1 MWTRDSVFY
10 EDIKA
15 LDKADFIPWERL
27 ANKRILITGAT
38 GLVGYAV
45 IRVIAYMNE
54 KRFLGISITAV
65 VRDKKKA
72 MERFSD
78 VINDAT
84 ELNVI
89 EASVE
94 SIDSVPG
101 TVDYIIHGASPTS
114 GKYFMSKPV
123 ELIDTAINGTKHML
137 DIAKKKAV
145 SGFVY
150 LSSMEMYGYP
160 IKGTKVTEDMAGS
173 LNTMD
178 SRNSYPIAKQ
188 LCEQMCHAYAIEYG
202 VPARM
207 VRLTQTIGEHTHPDD
222 KRIFAYFAQCSRN
235 GEDIVLKTKG
245 ESERSLIFSL
255 DAATAILTVLVK
267 GALGQAYNVANDATY
282 GSIADM
288 ARLIADESGVK
299 FRIEDED
306 ESKNGFPA
314 TIYMDL
320 DTTLIRKLGWKPFF
334 GNDIKISLEKSH
346 KKNNIKA
353 PLSVNFDD
361 RKKELSKYIYQLS
374 AYNVKLGAKNYNDF
388 YFDYELEEN
397 SILIAGLGV
406 SVRGNMQ
413 YVLNEL
419 NTDPYFEGYTI
430 YVRTHKETDATV
442 NEYIKRNGWKRTKTI
457 PKNYGMKLETCKYLI
472 CESFFP
478 YKYVKKPGQIVINL
492 WHGTPI
498 KKLGLEKNG
507 KKVHYQGIQ
516 QKNFIYADYLL
527 YPNEYTKKNML
538 KSYGVSEL
546 LPGKI
551 LMSGY
556 PRTGGMLA
564 VSKAREMELRKL
576 LAPNGERIYAYMP
589 TFRGILNDEE
599 SIKEA
604 DEFLTFMDENMPR
617 HMLLYVNLHHQVNDG
632 IDYSKY
638 RRIRKFP
645 PLIDTYELLAA
656 TDGLISDYSSVF
668 FDYLALRKHIILYVY
683 DYERYI
689 SFHGL
694 YMNITDLPFDVV
706 YESKDVISAIERGK
720 TYDDTVIFN
729 EICRYDDSDNAKRVT
744 ALISKEK
751 TDSVIIDVEKNGKP
765 NVLLFIQWLNDAN
778 TDAFIEEYIT
788 KEHAADNVYIACDSG
803 ETDIEASMEK
813 AYPFLLNKKVIG
825 TENGAQI
832 LLSSVGSAYKKLY
845 YDGAI
850 DFDKAIEVL
859 RYEYLLHYKRMF
871 GETIFDEIMIY
882 NVYNPEILLSLVFA
896 PAGRKRMNISPAMT
910 KKIRT
915 DRKLYDAV
923 ELAKRVVD
931 VEDNSEYS
939 SIVFPNTDKH
949 PMFGHKYMSHAMGGI
964 KEYGTFLNI
973 REGFERA
980 YKAGNR
986 FFECDLR
993 FTSDKKIVLT
1003 HGYNEKI
1010 CMKQNIPFDE
1020 SKSNMTYDEFMKL
1033 DIHGHKTMDLSDL
1046 KELLD
1051 YKDVYI
1057 ELDIH
1062 KLSYEDTKDILD
1074 GIVKVLGIEKLDRCL
1089 VQIHNRKMY
1098 KAVKEN
1104 GCFKHVQY
1112 VFLKDNGKLE
1122 KEFLWAR
1129 ENNICSVALK
1139 KSFITKEYVKTVK
1152 AYGLFVLVFTVNKKK
1167 EAEKYFEFG
1176 VDTVCSDYLH
1186 E

>member
-54 KRFLGISITAV
+54 KRSLGISITAV

-114 GKYFMSKPV
+114 GKYFASKPV
-123 ELIDTAINGTKHML
+123 ELIDTAVTGTKCML
-137 DIAKKKAV
+137 NIAKKKAV

-267 GALGQAYNVANDATY
+267 GSPGQAYNVANDTTY

-288 ARLIADESGVK
+288 AKLIADESGVK

-320 DTTLIRKLGWKPFF
+320 DTAFIRKLGWKPFF
-334 GNDIKISLEKSH
+334 GNAIKKSFDKLH
-346 KKNNIKA
+346 KNNSIKT
-353 PLSVNFDD
+353 PISVNFDD

-374 AYNVKLGAKNYNDF
+374 SYNVKLGDKNYNDY
-388 YFDYELEEN
+388 YFDYKIEEKT
-397 SILIAGLGV
+397 IMVAGLGV
-406 SVRGNMQ
+406 GVRGNMQ

-419 NTDPYFEGYTI
+419 NNDPYFEGFTI
-430 YVRTHKETDATV
+430 YVRTHKETDGTV
-442 NEYIKRNGWKRTKTI
+442 NEYIRKNGWKRTKTV
-457 PKNYGMKLETCKYLI
+457 PKGYGKKLETCQYLI
-472 CESFFP
+472 CESYFP
-478 YKYVKKPGQIVINL
+478 YAYVKKPGQVVINL

-498 KKLGLEKNG
+498 KKIGLEKNG
-507 KKVHYQGIQ
+507 NKVHYQGIQ
-516 QKNFIYADYLL
+516 QKNFIYADFLL
-527 YPNEYTKKNML
+527 YPNDYCRKNML
-538 KSYGVSEL
+538 RSYGVSEL
-546 LPGKI
+546 LSGKI

-589 TFRGILNDEE
+589 TFRGILSDAE
-599 SIKEA
+599 SVNEA
-604 DEFLTFMDENMPR
+604 DEFLTYMEENMPKDVV
-617 HMLLYVNLHHQVNDG
+617 LYVNLHHKINDG

-638 RRIRKFP
+638 RRIIKFP
-645 PLIDTYELLAA
+645 ELIDSYELLAA

-668 FDYLALRKHIILYVY
+668 FDYLASRKHIILYIY
-683 DYERYI
+683 DYERYL
-689 SFHGL
+689 SFQGL
-694 YMNITDLPFDVV
+694 YMNINDLPFDIV
-706 YESKDVISAIERGK
+706 YESKDVIAAIEKGK
-720 TYDDTVIFN
+720 SYDDTVIFN
-729 EICRYDDSDNAKRVT
+729 DICPFDDSDNAKRVT
-744 ALISKEK
+744 SLISKEE
-751 TDSVIIDVEKNGKP
+751 TDSVIIEVEKNDKP
-765 NVLLFIQWLNDAN
+765 NILIYVQWLNDAN
-778 TDAFIEEYIT
+778 TDIFIEEYIT
-788 KEHAADNVYIACDSG
+788 KEHANDNVYIGCDSC
-803 ETDIEASMEK
+803 ETDTKESMNK
-813 AYPFLLNKKVIG
+813 AYPFILDKNVIG
-825 TENGAQI
+825 TENDI

-845 YDGAI
+845 DDEI
-850 DFDKAIEVL
+850 ITFDEAIEVL
-859 RYEYLLHYKRMF
+859 KYEYLLHYKRMF
-871 GETIFDEIMIY
+871 GETVFDEIMIY
-882 NVYNPEILLSLVFA
+882 DVYNPEILLALVFA
-896 PAGRKRMNISPAMT
+896 PAVRKRMIISPALT

-923 ELAKRVVD
+923 EFAKSVID
-931 VEDNSEYS
+931 VEDN
-939 SIVFPNTDKH
+939 T
-949 PMFGHKYMSHAMGGI
+949 
-964 KEYGTFLNI
+964 
-973 REGFERA
+973 
-980 YKAGNR
+980 
-986 FFECDLR
+986 
-993 FTSDKKIVLT
+993 
-1003 HGYNEKI
+1003 
-1010 CMKQNIPFDE
+1010 
-1020 SKSNMTYDEFMKL
+1020 
-1033 DIHGHKTMDLSDL
+1033 
-1046 KELLD
+1046 
-1051 YKDVYI
+1051 
-1057 ELDIH
+1057 
-1062 KLSYEDTKDILD
+1062 DILELVSENVD
-1074 GIVKVLGIEKLDRCL
+1074 KCL
-1089 VQIHNRKMY
+1089 N
-1098 KAVKEN
+1098 
-1104 GCFKHVQY
+1104 C
-1112 VFLKDNGKLE
+1112 
-1122 KEFLWAR
+1122 
-1129 ENNICSVALK
+1129 
-1139 KSFITKEYVKTVK
+1139 
-1152 AYGLFVLVFTVNKKK
+1152 
-1167 EAEKYFEFG
+1167 
-1176 VDTVCSDYLH
+1176 
-1186 E
+1186 